1 MNISY
6 KLIFTANVETAL
18 PFLLYTHGIQHMS
31 DDTAGSTKIQG
42 NGSSQAGKTTLKNNM
57 ACSANVKHAQSLP
70 PGNLHLKCNPRE
82 SFA

>member
-1 MNISY
+1 
-6 KLIFTANVETAL
+6 
-18 PFLLYTHGIQHMS
+18 MS